1 MLTRDIATVPSN
13 TMSPSAA
20 LFAASKAKH
29 LADFSKPYKN
39 EAVLRLRNTTM
50 SLLALILLTYLL
62 PVPSLW
68 TAFNVM
74 RGGRSG
80 VGAVWAVCAAEL
92 SLSGLL
98 GLNLIQAAVAIRY
111 PRSPLPPPPTPP
123 AKGLTTPQGQKKR
136 RTILS
141 PGTSPQAQRS
151 FTSSYVPSPVSTPSR
166 TLHYS
171 MPSTPSPF
179 GVSLGS
185 SASVPST
192 PSPSLAAYHGR
203 HPPSL
208 GQPFNAS
215 TLSRLAGDS
224 DEEQ

>member
-1 MLTRDIATVPSN
+1 MLTTKVATAPSN

-29 LADFSKPYKN
+29 LSDFSKPYKN

-50 SLLALILLTYLL
+50 SLLALILLTHLL

-68 TAFNVM
+68 TAFNVV
-74 RGGRSG
+74 RGGSD

-111 PRSPLPPPPTPP
+111 PRSPLPPPFTPP
-123 AKGLTTPQGQKKR
+123 AKGITTPQGQKKR

-151 FTSSYVPSPVSTPSR
+151 FTPSYVPSPASTPSR

-185 SASVPST
+185 SASMPST

-215 TLSRLAGDS
+215 TLSRLTGDS